1 MEITKMELKWL
12 MGSLDILFEA
22 AVKSKRNGENL
33 LCAAAVDDSCTLDFV
48 ALSSPGAAA
57 DDDSCTLDFVALSSP
72 GEAADDDSCT
82 LDFVALSSPEVDEV
96 K

>member
-1 MEITKMELKWL
+1 MEIKLKWP

-57 DDDSCTLDFVALSSP
+57 DDSCTLDFVALSSPGAAADDSCTLDFVALSSP
-72 GEAADDDSCT
+72 G
-82 LDFVALSSPEVDEV
+82 VDEA
-96 K
+96 